1 MSFDCTASRRIRIQ
15 SSDADG
21 QGVGGMTLPLP
32 PLDDSAAM
40 AVFAD
45 LLCVRGD
52 PRGEL
57 VQLQLARERFPS
69 DPRLARAEAE
79 HLARHDRPLLGG
91 LRTATTLFELT
102 WRRGYIVE
110 AKLRS
115 LAEDPALPRRGQ
127 RVLEVRR
134 PRLPRLVRELLTI
147 ESSFA
152 LSMLTVQLPYSTFA
166 RELLL
171 ACVDEVAVA
180 APSALRVL
188 GVHVL
193 ERRYNDDDWSPYD
206 WRVAHTIE
214 EQLGEL
220 HVSVDAALVA
230 GVRARL
236 S

>member
-1 MSFDCTASRRIRIQ
+1 
-15 SSDADG
+15 
-21 QGVGGMTLPLP
+21 MTLPLPPP

-69 DPRLARAEAE
+69 DQRLARAEAE
-79 HLARHDRPLLGG
+79 HLARHDRALLGG
-91 LRTATTLFELT
+91 LRTATTLCELT

-115 LAEDPALPRRGQ
+115 LAEDPAIPRRGQ
-127 RVLEVRR
+127 RLPEPRK
-134 PRLPRLVRELLTI
+134 PRLPRLVRELFAL
-147 ESSFA
+147 ESSHT

-171 ACVDEVAVA
+171 ACVDEVALA
-180 APSALRVL
+180 APAALRVL
-188 GVHVL
+188 GLHVL
-193 ERRYNDDDWSPYD
+193 ERRYDDYDWSHD
-206 WRVAHTIE
+206 WNVAHTIE
-214 EQLGEL
+214 ERLGEL
-220 HVSVDAALVA
+220 HVSVDAALVS